1 MKTDNALFHKGAF
14 KEASKQLALP
24 VILATF
30 VMIIGQ
36 VLFSLVVENENPY
49 RQVVSLRFI
58 SVPAAVVFL
67 LVTPAMI
74 LYVSQYMMKRSAG
87 DMYAAFPVKK
97 ESLVFSDLLSVLMY
111 SAVMMIIGII
121 TAEIMTAFSKTVS
134 LGVNDWYMVL
144 GEYIAA
150 AIYMSGAMYLALSV
164 TGNHFATLS
173 AFLMLILAPRVIV
186 TSWLGLIS
194 MANHTIDNLFEA
206 GIFDDRLNA
215 VTAFITGPLLHDS
228 FGNISLKSIVYT
240 LCVGLIYCFL
250 AILAHKKRPSETAGY
265 AAVSEKWQAVLRT
278 IPACLVSIV
287 PIALIMDDNE
297 TAGRAEGLYIVIMF
311 YLLVILVYFA
321 YELFTTR
328 KLKETLK
335 KAPGLLIVVLF
346 NIIFAGSVV
355 AGQKLIA
362 KDFPDAASA
371 GDISICLNGYRY
383 YRTSVDKDY
392 YAVKMKE
399 YAIKDPEAKE
409 LLCNSLRLY
418 QQIYNS
424 NENPIRVGMSLKFSS
439 GTMFKNR
446 EFEML
451 EGDWN
456 KLLGILEKDPSFKA
470 IFTQPIPESD
480 VKSITAN
487 MFTGTEDFEYS
498 DYSALLS
505 ELSGKDFNSVVKS
518 LTSVGSAIDYP
529 GYEITTKDGL
539 VQNVCITPETP
550 DLYMDHMNSHA
561 DKALLSS
568 VLKDWEEDAKYVK
581 STEPGG
587 VTTKGLSVIFYNLPE
602 GKAHNEYV
610 TDYERYFSWGIY
622 KDLAGPDDYESR
634 DDDKRTK
641 EYIKE
646 LNSLLTEQSDS
657 TIRDISAPYVKILY
671 RVCYDTVEGVKI
683 LEEKTAYMAVDPVT
697 ADWAVK
703 INNEINY

>member
-1 MKTDNALFHKGAF
+1 MKTDNTLFHKGAF

-36 VLFSLVVENENPY
+36 VLFSLAVDNADSY
-49 RQVVSLRFI
+49 RHVVSLRFI

-111 SAVMMIIGII
+111 SAAMMIIGII
-121 TAEIMTAFSKTVS
+121 TAEIMTAFSKTVI

-144 GEYIAA
+144 GAYIAS

-164 TGNHFATLS
+164 TGNHFAAVS
-173 AFLMLILAPRVIV
+173 AFLMLILTPRVIV

-215 VTAFITGPLLHDS
+215 VTAFVTGPLFHDS

-240 LCVGLIYCFL
+240 LCVGLVYCFL
-250 AILAHKKRPSETAGY
+250 AILAHRKRPSETAGY
-265 AAVSEKWQAVLRT
+265 PSVSEKWQAVLRI

-297 TAGRAEGLYIVIMF
+297 MAGRAEGLYIVIML

-346 NIIFAGSVV
+346 NIIFAGRVV

-371 GDISICLNGYRY
+371 GDISIGLNGHRY
-383 YRTSVDKDY
+383 YRTSDDKDY

-409 LLCNSLRLY
+409 LLCNS
-418 QQIYNS
+418 
-424 NENPIRVGMSLKFSS
+424 
-439 GTMFKNR
+439 
-446 EFEML
+446 
-451 EGDWN
+451 
-456 KLLGILEKDPSFKA
+456 
-470 IFTQPIPESD
+470 
-480 VKSITAN
+480 
-487 MFTGTEDFEYS
+487 
-498 DYSALLS
+498 
-505 ELSGKDFNSVVKS
+505 
-518 LTSVGSAIDYP
+518 
-529 GYEITTKDGL
+529 
-539 VQNVCITPETP
+539 
-550 DLYMDHMNSHA
+550 
-561 DKALLSS
+561 
-568 VLKDWEEDAKYVK
+568 
-581 STEPGG
+581 
-587 VTTKGLSVIFYNLPE
+587 
-602 GKAHNEYV
+602 
-610 TDYERYFSWGIY
+610 
-622 KDLAGPDDYESR
+622 
-634 DDDKRTK
+634 
-641 EYIKE
+641 
-646 LNSLLTEQSDS
+646 
-657 TIRDISAPYVKILY
+657 
-671 RVCYDTVEGVKI
+671 
-683 LEEKTAYMAVDPVT
+683 
-697 ADWAVK
+697 
-703 INNEINY
+703 